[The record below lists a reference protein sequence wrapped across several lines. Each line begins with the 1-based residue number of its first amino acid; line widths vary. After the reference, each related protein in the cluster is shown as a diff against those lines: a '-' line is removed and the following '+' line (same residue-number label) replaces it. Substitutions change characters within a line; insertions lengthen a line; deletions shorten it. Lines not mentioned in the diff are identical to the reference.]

1 MSANKG
7 KRFFLLGKLAKT
19 KPGSAKALRIR
30 AELGLDAPVAVTE
43 PETVIEAVPEV
54 VVVPEPVPE
63 PAPVVEVAVEV
74 AEVVPAA
81 APAPK
86 PRRTY
91 RRRKTTK
98 TEE

>member
-7 KRFFLLGKLAKT
+7 RRFFLLKKLGKT

-30 AELGLDAPVAVTE
+30 AELGLDTPVVVTE
-43 PETVIEAVPEV
+43 PETVVEAIPEV

-63 PAPVVEVAVEV
+63 PAPVVEVA
-74 AEVVPAA
+74 EVVPVP
-81 APAPK
+81 APA

>member
-7 KRFFLLGKLAKT
+7 RRFFLLGKLAKT

-30 AELGLDAPVAVTE
+30 AELGLDTPVVTTE
-43 PETVIEAVPEV
+43 PEAVVEAVPEV
-54 VVVPEPVPE
+54 VVVPEPAAE
-63 PAPVVEVAVEV
+63 PAPAVEV
-74 AEVVPAA
+74 AEVPVA
-81 APAPK
+81 APK

-91 RRRKTTK
+91 RRRKATK